1 MTLRVDVHVKATSH
15 LRACLKNKYVCVLFF
30 DGELEVSF
38 VNSICTIRGGT
49 HVTHVSD
56 QIVEEGKGVR
66 WREITRASS
75 VIFWVTG
82 YPGASEGAEQRKGE
96 RRGRCEATPREARA
110 PLS

>member
-1 MTLRVDVHVKATSH
+1 MAS
-15 LRACLKNKYVCVLFF
+15 LKNKYVCVLFF

-66 WREITRASS
+66 SRERQA
-75 VIFWVTG
+75 
-82 YPGASEGAEQRKGE
+82 
-96 RRGRCEATPREARA
+96 
-110 PLS
+110 